1 MQTLITDIQ
10 RFSLSD
16 GPGIRTTVF
25 FKGCNMRCTWCHN
38 PETLSLSKELMHY
51 PDKCIGCMRCV
62 SVCPVGAHKIENGVH
77 TLDRRLCKSC
87 GKCASLCYAEALVLS
102 GKEMTVS
109 EIMDEV
115 RRDKAYYDASGGG
128 VTLSGGEVLCHLDF
142 ALALAK
148 ACRKEGISVAIET
161 NLSFPFEKIEPLLK
175 ETDVVMAD
183 LKLFDDDTHQ
193 KYTGV
198 SNKKTRE
205 NIARINAIPIIVRTP
220 LIPGVTATREN
231 LRAIAK
237 SLVGK
242 KNLVYYQLLNFNP
255 LGASKY
261 DGIGKKNPFLEE
273 RPYSEAEMAEFEDFL
288 SDIPVKIK
296 VGE

>member
-1 MQTLITDIQ
+1 
-10 RFSLSD
+10 
-16 GPGIRTTVF
+16 
-25 FKGCNMRCTWCHN
+25 
-38 PETLSLSKELMHY
+38 
-51 PDKCIGCMRCV
+51 
-62 SVCPVGAHKIENGVH
+62 
-77 TLDRRLCKSC
+77 
-87 GKCASLCYAEALVLS
+87 
-102 GKEMTVS
+102 
-109 EIMDEV
+109 
-115 RRDKAYYDASGGG
+115 
-128 VTLSGGEVLCHLDF
+128 
-142 ALALAK
+142 
-148 ACRKEGISVAIET
+148 
-161 NLSFPFEKIEPLLK
+161 
-175 ETDVVMAD
+175 MAD